1 MTRALFLMPIGLLA
15 SASAAIAVQNT
26 TEVEAVGQTAIDTTT
41 QTEDVR
47 FRDDGFDRMT
57 VPVHV
62 SGNGP
67 YRFLVDTGADRSAVS
82 RELAGKLKLPPG
94 RSASLHTLGGVSSV
108 KTADVSSLQFTRDRI
123 RVSDAALL
131 DRAHIGAD
139 GILGVDSL
147 RSQRILFDF
156 EAQTMSIVPSA
167 TRERSEDR
175 ESIVVRARRKKG
187 RLVISEA
194 RANDHRTTIILD
206 TGAQV
211 SIGNLALRQKLLGD
225 RPVDLS
231 RSMQLVTVTGQPVT
245 GELMYIDK
253 LVIGGVT
260 MTKLGIVF
268 ADAQT
273 FRTLNLD
280 RKPAMLLGMNAMRAF
295 KKMSIDFAARKLRIV
310 LPEESALDVRVA
322 AAPRATRT

>member
-1 MTRALFLMPIGLLA
+1 MTRALFLMSIGLLA
-15 SASAAIAVQNT
+15 SASAAFAVQNT
-26 TEVEAVGQTAIDTTT
+26 TEVEAVRQTAVDTTT

-94 RSASLHTLGGVSSV
+94 RSASLHTLGGVSNV
-108 KTADVSSLQFTRDRI
+108 TTANVSSLQFTRDRI
-123 RVSDAALL
+123 TLSDAALL

-156 EAQTMSIVPSA
+156 EAKTMSIVPSA
-167 TRERSEDR
+167 TRDRSEDR

-206 TGAQV
+206 TGAQM
-211 SIGNLALRQKLLGD
+211 SIGNLALRQKLLGN

-231 RSMQLVTVTGQPVT
+231 RSVQLVTVTGQPIT
-245 GELMYIDK
+245 GELMFIDK

-295 KKMSIDFAARKLRIV
+295 KKMSIDFAAKKLRVV
-310 LPEESALDVRVA
+310 LPEEGSLDVRLA